1 MTIGD
6 HTQRVAN
13 PVATVTGEHD
23 AGAIGAAA
31 AGCSPP
37 GGVPA
42 GALGSAAPTLADE
55 VDEGGTL
62 WNPEPEPSRLR
73 KGVRTLKWL
82 PGLIARR
89 AARRGG
95 PVAPAHVLVAI
106 ADHYEPAYL
115 PRLLRYPTSER
126 EQLARVDEWCRRY
139 RETADTLHD
148 ANGFPLVHTYFLPAE
163 DWYPGVVE
171 RLAEFAHSGYGEL
184 EVQLHHGIWAPDSPE
199 RTRATIEEFRDL
211 LVSFGCLSRWDGVGQ
226 ARYGFVHGN
235 WALANSNCG
244 RYCGVDNEMQILAE
258 TGCYGDFTMP
268 SAPDPSQVGKTN
280 SIYEC
285 TLPFGERAPHRT
297 GRDLAV
303 GHPPTR
309 LPLIV
314 QGPLALTFQRAAG
327 VRRLYPRIE
336 SGEIASRLRPNVQRA
351 ELWREAAVSVA
362 GRPDWVFVKLHC
374 HGLGEESWASL
385 IGPERADLVAALGA
399 SAARHGDTLHFVSAR
414 EMVNIALAACD
425 GREGNPS
432 DYRDYRLRLIAP
444 LR

>member
-6 HTQRVAN
+6 PTQPVAN
-13 PVATVTGEHD
+13 QVATVTGEHD
-23 AGAIGAAA
+23 AGA
-31 AGCSPP
+31 
-37 GGVPA
+37 VRQPA
-42 GALGSAAPTLADE
+42 GRDCPRGGRAGVGGGADPMIADE

-62 WNPEPEPSRLR
+62 WNPAPEPSRLR
-73 KGVRTLKWL
+73 KGMRALKWL

-89 AARRGG
+89 ATRLGAPGG
-95 PVAPAHVLVAI
+95 PAHVMVAI

-126 EQLARVDEWCRRY
+126 EQLARVEGWCRGY
-139 RETADTLHD
+139 RETADKLRD

-163 DWYPGVVE
+163 DWYPAVVE
-171 RLAEFAHSGYGEL
+171 RLAEFAQSGYGEI
-184 EVQLHHGIWAPDSPE
+184 EVQLHHGIWEPDTAE

-211 LVSFGCLSRWDGVGQ
+211 LVAHGCLSRWDGAGP

-235 WALANSNCG
+235 WALANSNGG

-303 GHPPTR
+303 GRPPER
-309 LPLIV
+309 LPVIV
-314 QGPLALTFQRAAG
+314 QGPLALSFQRDGGA
-327 VRRLYPRIE
+327 RRLYPRIE
-336 SGEIASRLRPNVQRA
+336 SGEIASRLRPSVQRA
-351 ELWREAAVSVA
+351 EAWREAGVSVA

-385 IGPERADLVAALGA
+385 IGPERAELVAALGA
-399 SAARHGDTLHFVSAR
+399 SAARRGDTLHFVSAR

-425 GREGNPS
+425 GREGSPS
-432 DYRDYRLRLIAP
+432 DYRDYRLRLITP
-444 LR
+444 PG